1 MGDIVKLALR
11 LFIFALVASVLLAV
25 TNEVTKGPIEQQ
37 KLASKMAAL
46 NTVLPG
52 CEYEQIEYEGI
63 SDDSALDE
71 IFIGKNA
78 DGSIKGYALT
88 ANPQGYGG
96 EIPITL
102 GVSEGGYVTQVYVGS
117 LQETQGLGS
126 RVGDDAFKEQ
136 FIAIAADPD
145 TLRNDVDTIAGATI
159 SSSAFVNAVQEMLTY
174 TKGTLGI
181 EPHAG
186 DKDAILAEVA
196 AINGGDE
203 GEDAPVE
210 TTTNTYDVTGFA
222 AFKVDVTVDSNGK
235 IVSVSVPENN
245 ETPGFGA
252 DLIAD
257 QSVFDA
263 LVGQDIATAQ
273 IDVKS
278 GATLT
283 SNAINDAL
291 KQAASAGES
300 GEGSAKVYD
309 VTGFAPF
316 KVEIALDDAGK
327 IVSVSVP
334 ENNETPGLGAD
345 LIADQ
350 SVFDALVGQDIAT
363 AQIDVKSG
371 VTLTSNA
378 INDALKQAAADL
390 GGAEAAPAVAGDP
403 YTVKGMNKFTLYVEV
418 KDGGKIASVSAP
430 NNSETPGF
438 GADMLTDEA
447 LSALVGEDLAT
458 AHVDVKSG
466 VTLTSDAINA
476 ALKQA
481 AIANGVAVAAEPTV
495 EATAEPTA
503 EPAAVPT
510 VAENAAVEL
519 TMYDVTGFAPFKV
532 GIAVD
537 ENGKIVSVSV
547 PENSETPGL
556 GADLIADQSIF
567 DALVGQDIATAQI
580 DVKSG
585 VTLTSDAINAALKQ
599 AAIANG
605 VTVVA
610 EPTVEATA
618 EPAAEPTVTENA
630 VVEPTVAE
638 NAAVEPTMYDV
649 TGFAPFK
656 VEIAVDGN
664 GKIVSVTVPENSETP
679 GLGADLIADQSIFD
693 ALVGQDIATAQI
705 DVKSGVTLTSDA
717 INAAL
722 KQAAIA
728 NGVTVV
734 AEPTVEA
741 TAEPAAEPTVTENA
755 VVEPTV
761 AENAAVEPTMYDV
774 TGFAPFKV
782 EIAVDGNG
790 KIVSVTVPENSETPG
805 LGADLIADQSIFDA
819 LVGQDIATAQIDVKS
834 GVTLTSNAI
843 NDALRQAAA
852 QFGGEATRDESAADG
867 VAIGTYDVTGFAPFK
882 VEIAVDGNGK
892 IVSVSVP
899 ENNET
904 PGLGADLIADQSVF
918 DALVG
923 QDIATA
929 KIDVK
934 SGVTLT
940 SNAINDALGQA
951 AKEVQ

>member
-186 DKDAILAEVA
+186 DKDAILAEAA

-222 AFKVDVTVDSNGK
+222 PFKVDVTVDSNGK

-390 GGAEAAPAVAGDP
+390 GGAEAAPAAAGDP

-585 VTLTSDAINAALKQ
+585 VTLTSNAINAALKQ

-605 VTVVA
+605 VTVTA

-618 EPAAEPTVTENA
+618 EPAAEPTVAENA
-630 VVEPTVAE
+630 AVEPTVAEPAVEPTVAE
-638 NAAVEPTMYDV
+638 NAAVELTMYDV

-656 VEIAVDGN
+656 VGIAVDEN
-664 GKIVSVTVPENSETP
+664 GKIVSVS
-679 GLGADLIADQSIFD
+679 
-693 ALVGQDIATAQI
+693 
-705 DVKSGVTLTSDA
+705 
-717 INAAL
+717 
-722 KQAAIA
+722 
-728 NGVTVV
+728 
-734 AEPTVEA
+734 
-741 TAEPAAEPTVTENA
+741 
-755 VVEPTV
+755 
-761 AENAAVEPTMYDV
+761 
-774 TGFAPFKV
+774 
-782 EIAVDGNG
+782 
-790 KIVSVTVPENSETPG
+790 VPENSETPG

-904 PGLGADLIADQSVF
+904 PGFGADLIADQSIF

>member
-102 GVSEGGYVTQVYVGS
+102 GVSEGGYVTQAYVGS

-186 DKDAILAEVA
+186 DKDAILAEAA

-263 LVGQDIATAQ
+263 LAGQDIATAQ

-278 GATLT
+278 GVTLT

-378 INDALKQAAADL
+378 INDAL
-390 GGAEAAPAVAGDP
+390 G
-403 YTVKGMNKFTLYVEV
+403 
-418 KDGGKIASVSAP
+418 
-430 NNSETPGF
+430 
-438 GADMLTDEA
+438 
-447 LSALVGEDLAT
+447 
-458 AHVDVKSG
+458 
-466 VTLTSDAINA
+466 
-476 ALKQA
+476 
-481 AIANGVAVAAEPTV
+481 
-495 EATAEPTA
+495 
-503 EPAAVPT
+503 
-510 VAENAAVEL
+510 
-519 TMYDVTGFAPFKV
+519 
-532 GIAVD
+532 
-537 ENGKIVSVSV
+537 
-547 PENSETPGL
+547 
-556 GADLIADQSIF
+556 
-567 DALVGQDIATAQI
+567 
-580 DVKSG
+580 
-585 VTLTSDAINAALKQ
+585 Q

-605 VTVVA
+605 VTVTA
-610 EPTVEATA
+610 EPTIEATA
-618 EPAAEPTVTENA
+618 EPAAEPTVAENA

-638 NAAVEPTMYDV
+638 PAVEPTMYDV

-664 GKIVSVTVPENSETP
+664 GKI
-679 GLGADLIADQSIFD
+679 A
-693 ALVGQDIATAQI
+693 
-705 DVKSGVTLTSDA
+705 
-717 INAAL
+717 
-722 KQAAIA
+722 
-728 NGVTVV
+728 
-734 AEPTVEA
+734 
-741 TAEPAAEPTVTENA
+741 
-755 VVEPTV
+755 
-761 AENAAVEPTMYDV
+761 
-774 TGFAPFKV
+774 
-782 EIAVDGNG
+782 
-790 KIVSVTVPENSETPG
+790 SVTVPENSETPG

-918 DALVG
+918 DALAG

>member
-63 SDDSALDE
+63 SDDSTLDE
-71 IFIGKNA
+71 IFIGKNV

-186 DKDAILAEVA
+186 DKDAILAEAA

-222 AFKVDVTVDSNGK
+222 PFKVDVTVDSNGK
-235 IVSVSVPENN
+235 IVSVTVPENN

-278 GATLT
+278 GVTLT

-300 GEGSAKVYD
+300 GEGSAKAYD

-371 VTLTSNA
+371 VTLTSDA

-495 EATAEPTA
+495 EATAEPTVEATAEPTVEATAEPTA

-585 VTLTSDAINAALKQ
+585 VTLTSNAINAALKQ

-630 VVEPTVAE
+630 VVEPTVSE
-638 NAAVEPTMYDV
+638 PAVESTVSEPAVELTMYDV

-664 GKIVSVTVPENSETP
+664 GKIVSVSVPENSETP

-693 ALVGQDIATAQI
+693 ALVGQ
-705 DVKSGVTLTSDA
+705 
-717 INAAL
+717 N
-722 KQAAIA
+722 
-728 NGVTVV
+728 
-734 AEPTVEA
+734 
-741 TAEPAAEPTVTENA
+741 
-755 VVEPTV
+755 
-761 AENAAVEPTMYDV
+761 
-774 TGFAPFKV
+774 
-782 EIAVDGNG
+782 
-790 KIVSVTVPENSETPG
+790 
-805 LGADLIADQSIFDA
+805 
-819 LVGQDIATAQIDVKS
+819 IATAQIDVKS

-923 QDIATA
+923 QNIATA

>member
-186 DKDAILAEVA
+186 DKDAILAEAA

-210 TTTNTYDVTGFA
+210 TATNTYDVTGFA
-222 AFKVDVTVDSNGK
+222 PFKVDVTVDSNGK

-278 GATLT
+278 GVTLT
-283 SNAINDAL
+283 SDAINDAL

-334 ENNETPGLGAD
+334 ENNETPGFGAD

-371 VTLTSNA
+371 ATLTSNA

-495 EATAEPTA
+495 EATAEPAA
-503 EPAAVPT
+503 EPT

-618 EPAAEPTVTENA
+618 EPA
-630 VVEPTVAE
+630 VEPTVAE

-664 GKIVSVTVPENSETP
+664 GKIVSVS
-679 GLGADLIADQSIFD
+679 
-693 ALVGQDIATAQI
+693 
-705 DVKSGVTLTSDA
+705 
-717 INAAL
+717 
-722 KQAAIA
+722 
-728 NGVTVV
+728 
-734 AEPTVEA
+734 
-741 TAEPAAEPTVTENA
+741 
-755 VVEPTV
+755 
-761 AENAAVEPTMYDV
+761 
-774 TGFAPFKV
+774 
-782 EIAVDGNG
+782 
-790 KIVSVTVPENSETPG
+790 VPENSETPG

-892 IVSVSVP
+892 IVSVTVP
-899 ENNET
+899 ENSET

>member
-52 CEYEQIEYEGI
+52 CEYEQIEYEGV

-186 DKDAILAEVA
+186 DKDAILAEAA

-222 AFKVDVTVDSNGK
+222 AFKVDVTVDSN
-235 IVSVSVPENN
+235 
-245 ETPGFGA
+245 
-252 DLIAD
+252 
-257 QSVFDA
+257 
-263 LVGQDIATAQ
+263 
-273 IDVKS
+273 
-278 GATLT
+278 
-283 SNAINDAL
+283 
-291 KQAASAGES
+291 
-300 GEGSAKVYD
+300 
-309 VTGFAPF
+309 
-316 KVEIALDDAGK
+316 GK

-481 AIANGVAVAAEPTV
+481 AIANGVAVAAEPT
-495 EATAEPTA
+495 A

-585 VTLTSDAINAALKQ
+585 VTLTSNAINDALKQ

-618 EPAAEPTVTENA
+618 EPAAEPTV
-630 VVEPTVAE
+630 
-638 NAAVEPTMYDV
+638 
-649 TGFAPFK
+649 
-656 VEIAVDGN
+656 
-664 GKIVSVTVPENSETP
+664 
-679 GLGADLIADQSIFD
+679 
-693 ALVGQDIATAQI
+693 
-705 DVKSGVTLTSDA
+705 
-717 INAAL
+717 
-722 KQAAIA
+722 
-728 NGVTVV
+728 
-734 AEPTVEA
+734 AEP
-741 TAEPAAEPTVTENA
+741 
-755 VVEPTV
+755 
-761 AENAAVEPTMYDV
+761 AVEPTMYDV

-843 NDALRQAAA
+843 NDALKQAAIA
-852 QFGGEATRDESAADG
+852 NGVTVVAEPTVEATAEPAAEPT
-867 VAIGTYDVTGFAPFK
+867 VAEPAVEPTMYDVTGFAPFK

-892 IVSVSVP
+892 IVSVTVP
-899 ENNET
+899 ENSET
-904 PGLGADLIADQSVF
+904 PGLGADLIADQSIF

>member
-186 DKDAILAEVA
+186 DKDAILAEAA

-278 GATLT
+278 GVTLT

-300 GEGSAKVYD
+300 GEGSAKAYD

-503 EPAAVPT
+503 EPATVPT

-585 VTLTSDAINAALKQ
+585 VTLTSDAINAALKE

-618 EPAAEPTVTENA
+618 EPAAEPTVAEPA
-630 VVEPTVAE
+630 VEPTVAE

-664 GKIVSVTVPENSETP
+664 GKIVSVS
-679 GLGADLIADQSIFD
+679 
-693 ALVGQDIATAQI
+693 
-705 DVKSGVTLTSDA
+705 
-717 INAAL
+717 
-722 KQAAIA
+722 
-728 NGVTVV
+728 
-734 AEPTVEA
+734 
-741 TAEPAAEPTVTENA
+741 
-755 VVEPTV
+755 
-761 AENAAVEPTMYDV
+761 
-774 TGFAPFKV
+774 
-782 EIAVDGNG
+782 
-790 KIVSVTVPENSETPG
+790 VPENSETPG

-899 ENNET
+899 ENSET
-904 PGLGADLIADQSVF
+904 PGLGADLIADQSIF

-929 KIDVK
+929 QIDVK

>member
-71 IFIGKNA
+71 IFVGKNA

-186 DKDAILAEVA
+186 DKDAILAEAA

-222 AFKVDVTVDSNGK
+222 PFKVDVTVDSNGK

-334 ENNETPGLGAD
+334 ENNETPGFGAD
-345 LIADQ
+345 LIGDQ

-371 VTLTSNA
+371 ATLTSNA

-705 DVKSGVTLTSDA
+705 DVKSGVTLTS
-717 INAAL
+717 
-722 KQAAIA
+722 
-728 NGVTVV
+728 
-734 AEPTVEA
+734 
-741 TAEPAAEPTVTENA
+741 
-755 VVEPTV
+755 
-761 AENAAVEPTMYDV
+761 
-774 TGFAPFKV
+774 
-782 EIAVDGNG
+782 
-790 KIVSVTVPENSETPG
+790 
-805 LGADLIADQSIFDA
+805 
-819 LVGQDIATAQIDVKS
+819 
-834 GVTLTSNAI
+834 NAI

-904 PGLGADLIADQSVF
+904 PGLGADLIADQSIF
-918 DALVG
+918 DALAG

>member
-186 DKDAILAEVA
+186 DKDAILAEA
-196 AINGGDE
+196 ATINGGDE

-222 AFKVDVTVDSNGK
+222 PFKVDVTVDSNGK

-245 ETPGFGA
+245 ETPGLGA

-257 QSVFDA
+257 QSIFDA
-263 LVGQDIATAQ
+263 LVGQDIATAK

-278 GATLT
+278 GVTLT

-334 ENNETPGLGAD
+334 ENNETPGFGAD

-371 VTLTSNA
+371 ATLTSNA

-585 VTLTSDAINAALKQ
+585 VTLTSNAINAALKQ

-605 VTVVA
+605 VTVTAEPTVEATA

-618 EPAAEPTVTENA
+618 EPAVEPTVAENA
-630 VVEPTVAE
+630 AVEPTVAEPAVEPTVAE

-664 GKIVSVTVPENSETP
+664 GKIVSVS
-679 GLGADLIADQSIFD
+679 
-693 ALVGQDIATAQI
+693 
-705 DVKSGVTLTSDA
+705 
-717 INAAL
+717 
-722 KQAAIA
+722 
-728 NGVTVV
+728 
-734 AEPTVEA
+734 
-741 TAEPAAEPTVTENA
+741 
-755 VVEPTV
+755 
-761 AENAAVEPTMYDV
+761 
-774 TGFAPFKV
+774 
-782 EIAVDGNG
+782 
-790 KIVSVTVPENSETPG
+790 VPENSETPG

-843 NDALRQAAA
+843 NDALRQSAA

-904 PGLGADLIADQSVF
+904 PGFGADLIADQSVF
-918 DALVG
+918 DALAG

>member
-186 DKDAILAEVA
+186 DKDAILAEAA

-210 TTTNTYDVTGFA
+210 TTTNTYDVTGFTP
-222 AFKVDVTVDSNGK
+222 FKVDVTVDSN
-235 IVSVSVPENN
+235 
-245 ETPGFGA
+245 
-252 DLIAD
+252 
-257 QSVFDA
+257 
-263 LVGQDIATAQ
+263 
-273 IDVKS
+273 
-278 GATLT
+278 
-283 SNAINDAL
+283 
-291 KQAASAGES
+291 
-300 GEGSAKVYD
+300 
-309 VTGFAPF
+309 
-316 KVEIALDDAGK
+316 GK

-618 EPAAEPTVTENA
+618 EPAAEPTV
-630 VVEPTVAE
+630 AE

-679 GLGADLIADQSIFD
+679 GLGADLIADQS
-693 ALVGQDIATAQI
+693 V
-705 DVKSGVTLTSDA
+705 
-717 INAAL
+717 
-722 KQAAIA
+722 
-728 NGVTVV
+728 
-734 AEPTVEA
+734 
-741 TAEPAAEPTVTENA
+741 
-755 VVEPTV
+755 
-761 AENAAVEPTMYDV
+761 
-774 TGFAPFKV
+774 
-782 EIAVDGNG
+782 
-790 KIVSVTVPENSETPG
+790 
-805 LGADLIADQSIFDA
+805 FDA

-843 NDALRQAAA
+843 NDALCQAAA

-904 PGLGADLIADQSVF
+904 PGFGADLIADQSIF
-918 DALVG
+918 DALAG

>member
-186 DKDAILAEVA
+186 DKDAILAEAA

-203 GEDAPVE
+203 GENAPVE
-210 TTTNTYDVTGFA
+210 TATNTYDVTGFA
-222 AFKVDVTVDSNGK
+222 PFKVDVTVDSNGK

-252 DLIAD
+252 DLIAE
-257 QSVFDA
+257 QSVFDT

-278 GATLT
+278 GVTLT
-283 SNAINDAL
+283 SSAINDAL
-291 KQAASAGES
+291 KQAASAGEP
-300 GEGSAKVYD
+300 GEGSAKAYD

-334 ENNETPGLGAD
+334 ENNETSGFGAD

-363 AQIDVKSG
+363 AQIDVKGG

-447 LSALVGEDLAT
+447 LSALVGEDLTT

-481 AIANGVAVAAEPTV
+481 AIANGVAVAAEPAV
-495 EATAEPTA
+495 E
-503 EPAAVPT
+503 PT

-547 PENSETPGL
+547 PENSETPGF
-556 GADLIADQSIF
+556 GADLIADQS
-567 DALVGQDIATAQI
+567 V
-580 DVKSG
+580 
-585 VTLTSDAINAALKQ
+585 
-599 AAIANG
+599 
-605 VTVVA
+605 
-610 EPTVEATA
+610 
-618 EPAAEPTVTENA
+618 
-630 VVEPTVAE
+630 
-638 NAAVEPTMYDV
+638 
-649 TGFAPFK
+649 
-656 VEIAVDGN
+656 
-664 GKIVSVTVPENSETP
+664 
-679 GLGADLIADQSIFD
+679 
-693 ALVGQDIATAQI
+693 
-705 DVKSGVTLTSDA
+705 
-717 INAAL
+717 
-722 KQAAIA
+722 
-728 NGVTVV
+728 
-734 AEPTVEA
+734 
-741 TAEPAAEPTVTENA
+741 
-755 VVEPTV
+755 
-761 AENAAVEPTMYDV
+761 
-774 TGFAPFKV
+774 
-782 EIAVDGNG
+782 
-790 KIVSVTVPENSETPG
+790 
-805 LGADLIADQSIFDA
+805 FDA

-852 QFGGEATRDESAADG
+852 QFGGEATRNESAADG
-867 VAIGTYDVTGFAPFK
+867 VAVGTYEVTGFASFK

-892 IVSVSVP
+892 IVSVTVP
-899 ENNET
+899 ENSET
-904 PGLGADLIADQSVF
+904 PGFGADLIADQSVF
-918 DALVG
+918 DALVGQDIATAQIDVKSGVTLTSNAINDALRQAAAQFGGEATRNESAADGVAVGTYEVTGFASFKVEIAVDGNGKIVSVTVPENNETPGFGADLIADQSIFDALAG

>member
-186 DKDAILAEVA
+186 DKDAILAEAA

-222 AFKVDVTVDSNGK
+222 PFKVEIALDDAGKIVSVSVPENNETPGFGADLIADQSVFDALVGQDIATAQIDVKSGVTLTSDAINDALKQAASAGESGEGSAKAYDVTGFAPFKVEIALDDAGK

-291 KQAASAGES
+291 KQAA
-300 GEGSAKVYD
+300 
-309 VTGFAPF
+309 
-316 KVEIALDDAGK
+316 
-327 IVSVSVP
+327 
-334 ENNETPGLGAD
+334 
-345 LIADQ
+345 
-350 SVFDALVGQDIAT
+350 
-363 AQIDVKSG
+363 
-371 VTLTSNA
+371 
-378 INDALKQAAADL
+378 ADL

-403 YTVKGMNKFTLYVEV
+403 YTVRGMNKFTLYVEV

-585 VTLTSDAINAALKQ
+585 VTLTSNAINDALGQ

-605 VTVVA
+605 VTVTA

-618 EPAAEPTVTENA
+618 EPAAEPTVAENA

-638 NAAVEPTMYDV
+638 P
-649 TGFAPFK
+649 
-656 VEIAVDGN
+656 
-664 GKIVSVTVPENSETP
+664 
-679 GLGADLIADQSIFD
+679 
-693 ALVGQDIATAQI
+693 
-705 DVKSGVTLTSDA
+705 
-717 INAAL
+717 
-722 KQAAIA
+722 
-728 NGVTVV
+728 
-734 AEPTVEA
+734 
-741 TAEPAAEPTVTENA
+741 
-755 VVEPTV
+755 
-761 AENAAVEPTMYDV
+761 AVEPTMYDV

-904 PGLGADLIADQSVF
+904 PGFGADLIADQSVF
-918 DALVG
+918 DALAG

>member
-186 DKDAILAEVA
+186 DKDAILAEAA

-222 AFKVDVTVDSNGK
+222 PFKVDVTVDSNGK
-235 IVSVSVPENN
+235 IVSVSVPENS
-245 ETPGFGA
+245 ETPGLGA

-257 QSVFDA
+257 QSIFDA

-278 GATLT
+278 GVTLT

-334 ENNETPGLGAD
+334 ENNETSGFGAD

-585 VTLTSDAINAALKQ
+585 VTLTSNAINAALKQ

-605 VTVVA
+605 VTVAA

-618 EPAAEPTVTENA
+618 EPAAEPTVAENA
-630 VVEPTVAE
+630 VVEPTVAEPGVEPTVAE

-664 GKIVSVTVPENSETP
+664 GKIVSVS
-679 GLGADLIADQSIFD
+679 
-693 ALVGQDIATAQI
+693 
-705 DVKSGVTLTSDA
+705 
-717 INAAL
+717 
-722 KQAAIA
+722 
-728 NGVTVV
+728 
-734 AEPTVEA
+734 
-741 TAEPAAEPTVTENA
+741 
-755 VVEPTV
+755 
-761 AENAAVEPTMYDV
+761 
-774 TGFAPFKV
+774 
-782 EIAVDGNG
+782 
-790 KIVSVTVPENSETPG
+790 VPENSETPG

-904 PGLGADLIADQSVF
+904 PGLGADLIADQSIF

>member
-71 IFIGKNA
+71 IFVGKNA

-186 DKDAILAEVA
+186 DKDAILAEAA

-235 IVSVSVPENN
+235 IVSVSVPENS
-245 ETPGFGA
+245 ETPGLGA

-257 QSVFDA
+257 QSIFDA

-278 GATLT
+278 GVTLT
-283 SNAINDAL
+283 SDAINDAL

-300 GEGSAKVYD
+300 GDGSAKVYD

-334 ENNETPGLGAD
+334 ENNETPGFGAD

-371 VTLTSNA
+371 ATLTSNA

-618 EPAAEPTVTENA
+618 EPAAEPTVAENA
-630 VVEPTVAE
+630 AVEPTVAE
-638 NAAVEPTMYDV
+638 PAAEPTVAEPAAEPTVAEPAAEPTVAENVAVEPTMYDV

-664 GKIVSVTVPENSETP
+664 GKIVSVS
-679 GLGADLIADQSIFD
+679 
-693 ALVGQDIATAQI
+693 
-705 DVKSGVTLTSDA
+705 
-717 INAAL
+717 
-722 KQAAIA
+722 
-728 NGVTVV
+728 
-734 AEPTVEA
+734 
-741 TAEPAAEPTVTENA
+741 
-755 VVEPTV
+755 
-761 AENAAVEPTMYDV
+761 
-774 TGFAPFKV
+774 
-782 EIAVDGNG
+782 
-790 KIVSVTVPENSETPG
+790 VPENSETPG

-843 NDALRQAAA
+843 NDALGQAAA

-904 PGLGADLIADQSVF
+904 PGLGADLIADQSIF

-940 SNAINDALGQA
+940 SNAINDALDQA

>member
-186 DKDAILAEVA
+186 DKDAILAEAA

-278 GATLT
+278 GVTLT

-300 GEGSAKVYD
+300 GEGSAKAYD

-334 ENNETPGLGAD
+334 ENNETPGFGAD

-371 VTLTSNA
+371 ATLTSNA

-585 VTLTSDAINAALKQ
+585 VTLTSNAINDALKQ

-605 VTVVA
+605 VTVAA

-618 EPAAEPTVTENA
+618 EPAVEPTVTEPA
-630 VVEPTVAE
+630 VEPTVAE

-664 GKIVSVTVPENSETP
+664 GKIVSVS
-679 GLGADLIADQSIFD
+679 
-693 ALVGQDIATAQI
+693 
-705 DVKSGVTLTSDA
+705 
-717 INAAL
+717 
-722 KQAAIA
+722 
-728 NGVTVV
+728 
-734 AEPTVEA
+734 
-741 TAEPAAEPTVTENA
+741 
-755 VVEPTV
+755 
-761 AENAAVEPTMYDV
+761 
-774 TGFAPFKV
+774 
-782 EIAVDGNG
+782 
-790 KIVSVTVPENSETPG
+790 VPENSETPG

-904 PGLGADLIADQSVF
+904 PGFGADLIADQSVF
-918 DALVG
+918 DALAG

>member
-186 DKDAILAEVA
+186 DKDAILAEAA

-300 GEGSAKVYD
+300 GEGSAKAYD

-334 ENNETPGLGAD
+334 ENNETPGFGAD
-345 LIADQ
+345 LIGDQ

-371 VTLTSNA
+371 ATLTSNA

-610 EPTVEATA
+610 EPTVEPTVEATT
-618 EPAAEPTVTENA
+618 EPAAEPTAAENA

-638 NAAVEPTMYDV
+638 NAAVEPTVAEPAVEPTVAEPAVEPTMYDV

-656 VEIAVDGN
+656 VEIAVDGS
-664 GKIVSVTVPENSETP
+664 GKIVSVS
-679 GLGADLIADQSIFD
+679 
-693 ALVGQDIATAQI
+693 
-705 DVKSGVTLTSDA
+705 
-717 INAAL
+717 
-722 KQAAIA
+722 
-728 NGVTVV
+728 
-734 AEPTVEA
+734 
-741 TAEPAAEPTVTENA
+741 
-755 VVEPTV
+755 
-761 AENAAVEPTMYDV
+761 
-774 TGFAPFKV
+774 
-782 EIAVDGNG
+782 
-790 KIVSVTVPENSETPG
+790 VPENSETPG

-918 DALVG
+918 DALAG

>member
-52 CEYEQIEYEGI
+52 CEYEQVEYEGI

-186 DKDAILAEVA
+186 DKDAILAEAA

-222 AFKVDVTVDSNGK
+222 PFKVDVTVDS
-235 IVSVSVPENN
+235 
-245 ETPGFGA
+245 
-252 DLIAD
+252 
-257 QSVFDA
+257 
-263 LVGQDIATAQ
+263 
-273 IDVKS
+273 
-278 GATLT
+278 
-283 SNAINDAL
+283 
-291 KQAASAGES
+291 
-300 GEGSAKVYD
+300 
-309 VTGFAPF
+309 
-316 KVEIALDDAGK
+316 
-327 IVSVSVP
+327 
-334 ENNETPGLGAD
+334 
-345 LIADQ
+345 
-350 SVFDALVGQDIAT
+350 
-363 AQIDVKSG
+363 
-371 VTLTSNA
+371 
-378 INDALKQAAADL
+378 
-390 GGAEAAPAVAGDP
+390 
-403 YTVKGMNKFTLYVEV
+403 
-418 KDGGKIASVSAP
+418 
-430 NNSETPGF
+430 
-438 GADMLTDEA
+438 
-447 LSALVGEDLAT
+447 
-458 AHVDVKSG
+458 
-466 VTLTSDAINA
+466 
-476 ALKQA
+476 
-481 AIANGVAVAAEPTV
+481 
-495 EATAEPTA
+495 
-503 EPAAVPT
+503 
-510 VAENAAVEL
+510 
-519 TMYDVTGFAPFKV
+519 
-532 GIAVD
+532 
-537 ENGKIVSVSV
+537 NGKIVSVSV

-585 VTLTSDAINAALKQ
+585 VTLTSDAINAALKE

-618 EPAAEPTVTENA
+618 EPAAEPTV
-630 VVEPTVAE
+630 AE
-638 NAAVEPTMYDV
+638 NAAVEPTM
-649 TGFAPFK
+649 
-656 VEIAVDGN
+656 
-664 GKIVSVTVPENSETP
+664 
-679 GLGADLIADQSIFD
+679 
-693 ALVGQDIATAQI
+693 
-705 DVKSGVTLTSDA
+705 
-717 INAAL
+717 
-722 KQAAIA
+722 
-728 NGVTVV
+728 
-734 AEPTVEA
+734 
-741 TAEPAAEPTVTENA
+741 
-755 VVEPTV
+755 
-761 AENAAVEPTMYDV
+761 
-774 TGFAPFKV
+774 
-782 EIAVDGNG
+782 
-790 KIVSVTVPENSETPG
+790 
-805 LGADLIADQSIFDA
+805 
-819 LVGQDIATAQIDVKS
+819 
-834 GVTLTSNAI
+834 
-843 NDALRQAAA
+843 
-852 QFGGEATRDESAADG
+852 
-867 VAIGTYDVTGFAPFK
+867 YDVTGFAPFK

-904 PGLGADLIADQSVF
+904 PGLGADLIADQSIF

>member
-63 SDDSALDE
+63 SDDSVLDE

-186 DKDAILAEVA
+186 DKDAILAEAA

-235 IVSVSVPENN
+235 IVSVTVPENN
-245 ETPGFGA
+245 ETPGF
-252 DLIAD
+252 
-257 QSVFDA
+257 
-263 LVGQDIATAQ
+263 
-273 IDVKS
+273 
-278 GATLT
+278 
-283 SNAINDAL
+283 
-291 KQAASAGES
+291 
-300 GEGSAKVYD
+300 
-309 VTGFAPF
+309 
-316 KVEIALDDAGK
+316 
-327 IVSVSVP
+327 
-334 ENNETPGLGAD
+334 GAD

-585 VTLTSDAINAALKQ
+585 VTLTSNAINAALKQ

-618 EPAAEPTVTENA
+618 EPAVESTVSEPA
-630 VVEPTVAE
+630 VEPTVAE

-664 GKIVSVTVPENSETP
+664 GKIVSVSVPEN
-679 GLGADLIADQSIFD
+679 
-693 ALVGQDIATAQI
+693 
-705 DVKSGVTLTSDA
+705 
-717 INAAL
+717 N
-722 KQAAIA
+722 
-728 NGVTVV
+728 
-734 AEPTVEA
+734 
-741 TAEPAAEPTVTENA
+741 
-755 VVEPTV
+755 
-761 AENAAVEPTMYDV
+761 
-774 TGFAPFKV
+774 
-782 EIAVDGNG
+782 
-790 KIVSVTVPENSETPG
+790 ETPG

-882 VEIAVDGNGK
+882 IEIAVDGNGK

-904 PGLGADLIADQSVF
+904 PGLGADLIADQSIF

>member
-71 IFIGKNA
+71 IFVGKNA

-186 DKDAILAEVA
+186 DKDAILAEAA

-222 AFKVDVTVDSNGK
+222 PFKVDVTVDSNGKIVSVSVPENNETPGLGADLIADQSVFDALVGQDIATAQIDVKSGVTLTSDAINDALKQAASAGESGEGSAKAYDVTGFAPFKVEIALDDAGK

-278 GATLT
+278 GA
-283 SNAINDAL
+283 
-291 KQAASAGES
+291 
-300 GEGSAKVYD
+300 
-309 VTGFAPF
+309 
-316 KVEIALDDAGK
+316 
-327 IVSVSVP
+327 
-334 ENNETPGLGAD
+334 
-345 LIADQ
+345 
-350 SVFDALVGQDIAT
+350 
-363 AQIDVKSG
+363 
-371 VTLTSNA
+371 TLTSNA

-495 EATAEPTA
+495 EATAEPTVEATAEPTA

-605 VTVVA
+605 VTVAA

-618 EPAAEPTVTENA
+618 EPAAEPTVAENA
-630 VVEPTVAE
+630 VVEPTVAENAAVEPTVAEPAVEPTVAEPAVEPTVAEPAVEPTVAE

-664 GKIVSVTVPENSETP
+664 GKIVSVS
-679 GLGADLIADQSIFD
+679 
-693 ALVGQDIATAQI
+693 
-705 DVKSGVTLTSDA
+705 
-717 INAAL
+717 
-722 KQAAIA
+722 
-728 NGVTVV
+728 
-734 AEPTVEA
+734 
-741 TAEPAAEPTVTENA
+741 
-755 VVEPTV
+755 
-761 AENAAVEPTMYDV
+761 
-774 TGFAPFKV
+774 
-782 EIAVDGNG
+782 
-790 KIVSVTVPENSETPG
+790 VPENSETPG

-843 NDALRQAAA
+843 NDALHQAAA

-867 VAIGTYDVTGFAPFK
+867 VAIGRYDVTGFAPFK

-904 PGLGADLIADQSVF
+904 PGLGADLIADQSIF

>member
-186 DKDAILAEVA
+186 DKDAILAEAA

-210 TTTNTYDVTGFA
+210 TTTNTYDVTGL
-222 AFKVDVTVDSNGK
+222 TVDSNGK

-257 QSVFDA
+257 QGVFDA

-350 SVFDALVGQDIAT
+350 SMFDALVGQDIAT

-503 EPAAVPT
+503 EPATVPT

-556 GADLIADQSIF
+556 GADLIADQS
-567 DALVGQDIATAQI
+567 V
-580 DVKSG
+580 
-585 VTLTSDAINAALKQ
+585 
-599 AAIANG
+599 
-605 VTVVA
+605 
-610 EPTVEATA
+610 
-618 EPAAEPTVTENA
+618 
-630 VVEPTVAE
+630 
-638 NAAVEPTMYDV
+638 
-649 TGFAPFK
+649 
-656 VEIAVDGN
+656 
-664 GKIVSVTVPENSETP
+664 
-679 GLGADLIADQSIFD
+679 
-693 ALVGQDIATAQI
+693 
-705 DVKSGVTLTSDA
+705 
-717 INAAL
+717 
-722 KQAAIA
+722 
-728 NGVTVV
+728 
-734 AEPTVEA
+734 
-741 TAEPAAEPTVTENA
+741 
-755 VVEPTV
+755 
-761 AENAAVEPTMYDV
+761 
-774 TGFAPFKV
+774 
-782 EIAVDGNG
+782 
-790 KIVSVTVPENSETPG
+790 
-805 LGADLIADQSIFDA
+805 FDA

-904 PGLGADLIADQSVF
+904 PGLGADLIADQSIF

>member
-186 DKDAILAEVA
+186 DKDAILAEAA

-222 AFKVDVTVDSNGK
+222 PFKVDVTVDSNGK

-263 LVGQDIATAQ
+263 LAGQDIATAQ

-371 VTLTSNA
+371 VTLTSDA

-430 NNSETPGF
+430 NNSETPG
-438 GADMLTDEA
+438 
-447 LSALVGEDLAT
+447 
-458 AHVDVKSG
+458 
-466 VTLTSDAINA
+466 
-476 ALKQA
+476 
-481 AIANGVAVAAEPTV
+481 
-495 EATAEPTA
+495 
-503 EPAAVPT
+503 
-510 VAENAAVEL
+510 
-519 TMYDVTGFAPFKV
+519 
-532 GIAVD
+532 
-537 ENGKIVSVSV
+537 
-547 PENSETPGL
+547 L

-585 VTLTSDAINAALKQ
+585 VTLTSNAINAALKQ

-610 EPTVEATA
+610 EPTA
-618 EPAAEPTVTENA
+618 EPAA
-630 VVEPTVAE
+630 
-638 NAAVEPTMYDV
+638 
-649 TGFAPFK
+649 
-656 VEIAVDGN
+656 
-664 GKIVSVTVPENSETP
+664 
-679 GLGADLIADQSIFD
+679 
-693 ALVGQDIATAQI
+693 
-705 DVKSGVTLTSDA
+705 
-717 INAAL
+717 
-722 KQAAIA
+722 
-728 NGVTVV
+728 
-734 AEPTVEA
+734 
-741 TAEPAAEPTVTENA
+741 
-755 VVEPTV
+755 EPTV

-892 IVSVSVP
+892 IVSVTVP
-899 ENNET
+899 ENSET

>member
-71 IFIGKNA
+71 IFVGKNA

-186 DKDAILAEVA
+186 DKDAILA
-196 AINGGDE
+196 AINDALKQAASAGESGE
-203 GEDAPVE
+203 GSAKA
-210 TTTNTYDVTGFA
+210 YDVTGFA
-222 AFKVDVTVDSNGK
+222 PFKVEIALDDAGK

-278 GATLT
+278 GA
-283 SNAINDAL
+283 
-291 KQAASAGES
+291 
-300 GEGSAKVYD
+300 
-309 VTGFAPF
+309 
-316 KVEIALDDAGK
+316 
-327 IVSVSVP
+327 
-334 ENNETPGLGAD
+334 
-345 LIADQ
+345 
-350 SVFDALVGQDIAT
+350 
-363 AQIDVKSG
+363 
-371 VTLTSNA
+371 TLTSNA

-503 EPAAVPT
+503 EPATVPT

-585 VTLTSDAINAALKQ
+585 VTLTSDAINAALKE

-618 EPAAEPTVTENA
+618 EPAAEPTVAEPA
-630 VVEPTVAE
+630 VEPTVAE

-664 GKIVSVTVPENSETP
+664 GKIVSVS
-679 GLGADLIADQSIFD
+679 
-693 ALVGQDIATAQI
+693 
-705 DVKSGVTLTSDA
+705 
-717 INAAL
+717 
-722 KQAAIA
+722 
-728 NGVTVV
+728 
-734 AEPTVEA
+734 
-741 TAEPAAEPTVTENA
+741 
-755 VVEPTV
+755 
-761 AENAAVEPTMYDV
+761 
-774 TGFAPFKV
+774 
-782 EIAVDGNG
+782 
-790 KIVSVTVPENSETPG
+790 VPENSETPG

>member
-186 DKDAILAEVA
+186 DKDAILAEAA

-210 TTTNTYDVTGFA
+210 TTTNTYDVTGFTP
-222 AFKVDVTVDSNGK
+222 FKVDVTVDSNGK
-235 IVSVSVPENN
+235 IVSVSVPENS
-245 ETPGFGA
+245 ETPGLGA

-278 GATLT
+278 GVTLT

-371 VTLTSNA
+371 VTLTSNAINDALKQAASAGESGEGSAKVYDVTGFAPFKVEIALDDAGKIVSVSVPENNETPGFGADLIADQSVFDALVGQDIATAQIDVKSGATLTSNA

-585 VTLTSDAINAALKQ
+585 VTLTSNAINAALKQ

-618 EPAAEPTVTENA
+618 EPAAEPTV
-630 VVEPTVAE
+630 AE
-638 NAAVEPTMYDV
+638 NAAVEPT
-649 TGFAPFK
+649 
-656 VEIAVDGN
+656 
-664 GKIVSVTVPENSETP
+664 
-679 GLGADLIADQSIFD
+679 
-693 ALVGQDIATAQI
+693 
-705 DVKSGVTLTSDA
+705 
-717 INAAL
+717 
-722 KQAAIA
+722 
-728 NGVTVV
+728 V
-734 AEPTVEA
+734 AEPA
-741 TAEPAAEPTVTENA
+741 
-755 VVEPTV
+755 VEPTV

-904 PGLGADLIADQSVF
+904 PGFGADLIADQSVF
-918 DALVG
+918 DALAG

>member
-186 DKDAILAEVA
+186 DKDAILAEAA

-245 ETPGFGA
+245 ETPGLGA

-278 GATLT
+278 GVTLT

-585 VTLTSDAINAALKQ
+585 VTLTSNAINDALGQ

-605 VTVVA
+605 VTVTA

-618 EPAAEPTVTENA
+618 EPAAEPTVAENA

-638 NAAVEPTMYDV
+638 PAVEPTMYDV

-664 GKIVSVTVPENSETP
+664 GKI
-679 GLGADLIADQSIFD
+679 A
-693 ALVGQDIATAQI
+693 
-705 DVKSGVTLTSDA
+705 
-717 INAAL
+717 
-722 KQAAIA
+722 
-728 NGVTVV
+728 
-734 AEPTVEA
+734 
-741 TAEPAAEPTVTENA
+741 
-755 VVEPTV
+755 
-761 AENAAVEPTMYDV
+761 
-774 TGFAPFKV
+774 
-782 EIAVDGNG
+782 
-790 KIVSVTVPENSETPG
+790 SVTVPENSETPG

-852 QFGGEATRDESAADG
+852 QFGGEATRDESATDG

-904 PGLGADLIADQSVF
+904 PGFGADLIADQSVF
-918 DALVG
+918 DALAG

>member
-186 DKDAILAEVA
+186 DKDAILAEAA

-222 AFKVDVTVDSNGK
+222 PFKVDVTVDSNGK
-235 IVSVSVPENN
+235 IVSVTVPENN

-263 LVGQDIATAQ
+263 LAGQDIATAQ

-278 GATLT
+278 GVTLT

-300 GEGSAKVYD
+300 GEGSAKAYD

-334 ENNETPGLGAD
+334 ENNETPGFGAD
-345 LIADQ
+345 LIGDQ

-371 VTLTSNA
+371 ATLTSNA

-610 EPTVEATA
+610 EPTVEPTVEATT
-618 EPAAEPTVTENA
+618 EPA
-630 VVEPTVAE
+630 VEPTVAE
-638 NAAVEPTMYDV
+638 PAVEPTMYDV

-656 VEIAVDGN
+656 VEIAVDGS
-664 GKIVSVTVPENSETP
+664 GKIVSVS
-679 GLGADLIADQSIFD
+679 
-693 ALVGQDIATAQI
+693 
-705 DVKSGVTLTSDA
+705 
-717 INAAL
+717 
-722 KQAAIA
+722 
-728 NGVTVV
+728 
-734 AEPTVEA
+734 
-741 TAEPAAEPTVTENA
+741 
-755 VVEPTV
+755 
-761 AENAAVEPTMYDV
+761 
-774 TGFAPFKV
+774 
-782 EIAVDGNG
+782 
-790 KIVSVTVPENSETPG
+790 VPENSETPG

-904 PGLGADLIADQSVF
+904 PGFGADLIADQSVF
-918 DALVG
+918 DALAG

>member
-186 DKDAILAEVA
+186 DKDAILAEAA

-605 VTVVA
+605 VTVTA

-618 EPAAEPTVTENA
+618 EPA
-630 VVEPTVAE
+630 VEPTVAE
-638 NAAVEPTMYDV
+638 PTVAEPTVAEPAAEPTVAEPAVEPTMYDV

-664 GKIVSVTVPENSETP
+664 GKIVSVS
-679 GLGADLIADQSIFD
+679 
-693 ALVGQDIATAQI
+693 
-705 DVKSGVTLTSDA
+705 
-717 INAAL
+717 
-722 KQAAIA
+722 
-728 NGVTVV
+728 
-734 AEPTVEA
+734 
-741 TAEPAAEPTVTENA
+741 
-755 VVEPTV
+755 
-761 AENAAVEPTMYDV
+761 
-774 TGFAPFKV
+774 
-782 EIAVDGNG
+782 
-790 KIVSVTVPENSETPG
+790 VPENSETPG

-904 PGLGADLIADQSVF
+904 PGLGADLIADQSIF

>member
-186 DKDAILAEVA
+186 DKDAILAEAA

-210 TTTNTYDVTGFA
+210 TTTNTYDVTGFTP
-222 AFKVDVTVDSNGK
+222 FKVDVTVDSNGK

-245 ETPGFGA
+245 ETPGLGA

-334 ENNETPGLGAD
+334 ENNETPGFGAD

-371 VTLTSNA
+371 ATLTSNA

-585 VTLTSDAINAALKQ
+585 VTLTSNAINAALKQ

-618 EPAAEPTVTENA
+618 EPAAEPTVAEPA
-630 VVEPTVAE
+630 VEPTVAE

-664 GKIVSVTVPENSETP
+664 GKIVSVS
-679 GLGADLIADQSIFD
+679 
-693 ALVGQDIATAQI
+693 
-705 DVKSGVTLTSDA
+705 
-717 INAAL
+717 
-722 KQAAIA
+722 
-728 NGVTVV
+728 
-734 AEPTVEA
+734 
-741 TAEPAAEPTVTENA
+741 
-755 VVEPTV
+755 
-761 AENAAVEPTMYDV
+761 
-774 TGFAPFKV
+774 
-782 EIAVDGNG
+782 
-790 KIVSVTVPENSETPG
+790 VPENSETPG

-904 PGLGADLIADQSVF
+904 PGLGADLIADQSIF

>member
-186 DKDAILAEVA
+186 DKDAILAEAA

-210 TTTNTYDVTGFA
+210 TTTNTYDVTGFTP
-222 AFKVDVTVDSNGK
+222 FKVDVTVDSNGK
-235 IVSVSVPENN
+235 IVSVSVPENS
-245 ETPGFGA
+245 ETPGLGA

-278 GATLT
+278 GVTLT

-371 VTLTSNA
+371 ATLTSNA

-585 VTLTSDAINAALKQ
+585 VTLTSNAINAALKQ

-618 EPAAEPTVTENA
+618 EPAAEPTVAEPA
-630 VVEPTVAE
+630 VEPTVAEPAAEPTVAE

-664 GKIVSVTVPENSETP
+664 GKIASVTVPENR
-679 GLGADLIADQSIFD
+679 
-693 ALVGQDIATAQI
+693 
-705 DVKSGVTLTSDA
+705 
-717 INAAL
+717 
-722 KQAAIA
+722 
-728 NGVTVV
+728 
-734 AEPTVEA
+734 
-741 TAEPAAEPTVTENA
+741 
-755 VVEPTV
+755 
-761 AENAAVEPTMYDV
+761 
-774 TGFAPFKV
+774 
-782 EIAVDGNG
+782 
-790 KIVSVTVPENSETPG
+790 ETPG

-904 PGLGADLIADQSVF
+904 PGFGADLIADQSIF
-918 DALVG
+918 DALAG

>member
-186 DKDAILAEVA
+186 DKDAILAEAA

-210 TTTNTYDVTGFA
+210 TTTNTYDVTGFTP
-222 AFKVDVTVDSNGK
+222 FKVDVTVDSNGK
-235 IVSVSVPENN
+235 IVSVSVPENS
-245 ETPGFGA
+245 ETPGLGA

-278 GATLT
+278 GVTLT

-371 VTLTSNA
+371 ATLTSNA

-585 VTLTSDAINAALKQ
+585 VTLTSNAINDALKQ

-618 EPAAEPTVTENA
+618 EP
-630 VVEPTVAE
+630 
-638 NAAVEPTMYDV
+638 AVEPTMYDV

-664 GKIVSVTVPENSETP
+664 GKI
-679 GLGADLIADQSIFD
+679 A
-693 ALVGQDIATAQI
+693 
-705 DVKSGVTLTSDA
+705 
-717 INAAL
+717 
-722 KQAAIA
+722 
-728 NGVTVV
+728 
-734 AEPTVEA
+734 
-741 TAEPAAEPTVTENA
+741 
-755 VVEPTV
+755 
-761 AENAAVEPTMYDV
+761 
-774 TGFAPFKV
+774 
-782 EIAVDGNG
+782 
-790 KIVSVTVPENSETPG
+790 SVTVPENSETPG

-904 PGLGADLIADQSVF
+904 PGFGADLIADQSVF
-918 DALVG
+918 DALAG